1 MLTIRLIFPHRI
13 RYCYRR
19 RPARGRGRRGK
30 SPAIASGKAADGKW
44 KVGAI
49 NGAPYIGAA
58 LIGCWLSDP
67 LNHWFGRRGE
77 IFITSIILILT
88 PIGSAFSQ
96 NWYQLFA
103 IRLVLGIGMGAKAAT
118 VPMYAAEL
126 SPAVVRGALV
136 MGWQLWTAFGIFI
149 GTCANAVV
157 KDVSPPPKSRVALT
171 PRSRGSHGDSSLD
184 PLSSPPSPSLLVSTS
199 VQSLLDGI

>member
-1 MLTIRLIFPHRI
+1 LSFPTEFGIATAVDQPGGEADEVNFQSQYQGRPLT
-13 RYCYRR
+13 
-19 RPARGRGRRGK
+19 K
-30 SPAIASGKAADGKW
+30 KW

-58 LIGCWLSDP
+58 LIGCWISDP
-67 LNHWFGRRGE
+67 LNNWFGRRGE

-88 PIGSAFSQ
+88 PIGSGFSQ

-157 KDVSPPPKSRVALT
+157 KDVSTFAEL
-171 PRSRGSHGDSSLD
+171 
-184 PLSSPPSPSLLVSTS
+184 
-199 VQSLLDGI
+199 

>member
-13 RYCYRR
+13 RYCYRC
-19 RPARGRGRRGK
+19 RPARRRGRRGE
-30 SPAIASGKAADGKW
+30 SPVTVSSKAADGKW

-88 PIGSAFSQ
+88 PIGSGFSQ

-157 KDVSPPPKSRVALT
+157 KDVSTYAK
-171 PRSRGSHGDSSLD
+171 
-184 PLSSPPSPSLLVSTS
+184 
-199 VQSLLDGI
+199 

>member
-1 MLTIRLIFPHRI
+1 MSFPTEFGIARTVEQPGGESDEVSHRLSNK
-13 RYCYRR
+13 
-19 RPARGRGRRGK
+19 GVWG
-30 SPAIASGKAADGKW
+30 ADEKW

-58 LIGCWLSDP
+58 LIGCWVSDP
-67 LNHWFGRRGE
+67 LNNWFGRRGE

-157 KDVSPPPKSRVALT
+157 KDV
-171 PRSRGSHGDSSLD
+171 GSLMYYR
-184 PLSSPPSPSLLVSTS
+184 T
-199 VQSLLDGI
+199 

>member
-1 MLTIRLIFPHRI
+1 
-13 RYCYRR
+13 
-19 RPARGRGRRGK
+19 
-30 SPAIASGKAADGKW
+30 
-44 KVGAI
+44 
-49 NGAPYIGAA
+49 
-58 LIGCWLSDP
+58 LIGCWISDP
-67 LNHWFGRRGE
+67 LNNWFGRRGE

-88 PIGSAFSQ
+88 PIGSGFSQ

-157 KDVSPPPKSRVALT
+157 KDVSPLPTSRVALT
-171 PRSRGSHGDSSLD
+171 PRSQESHGDSSLD
-184 PLSSPPSPSLLVSTS
+184 PLSSPPCPLLLVSTFA
-199 VQSLLDGI
+199 QSLLDGT

>member
-1 MLTIRLIFPHRI
+1 
-13 RYCYRR
+13 
-19 RPARGRGRRGK
+19 
-30 SPAIASGKAADGKW
+30 
-44 KVGAI
+44 
-49 NGAPYIGAA
+49 
-58 LIGCWLSDP
+58 LIGCWISDP
-67 LNHWFGRRGE
+67 LNNWFGRRGE

-88 PIGSAFSQ
+88 PIGSGFSQ

-157 KDVSPPPKSRVALT
+157 KDVSPFGRV
-171 PRSRGSHGDSSLD
+171 
-184 PLSSPPSPSLLVSTS
+184 V
-199 VQSLLDGI
+199 VQR